1 MPPRTSAMRSGAV
14 TLVCKSNGS
23 KVRTPDTT
31 PLPELTRQKW
41 FSDCGHVK
49 WDSDLSVRGHGSLRC
64 RVLRFKMVF
73 GGGSSPMSFAGWAS
87 EPTPQPFLRD
97 RSTSVPSGL
106 RFPPSQRRKFRSGSG
121 LLCPLI
127 VRARFP
133 DRQDQD
139 CDLARCCD
147 CGLSEPASSGQ
158 SHCPALQRNA
168 SPGGS
173 SRTLPRTAVR
183 ASSRLRTSTPV
194 PTNPFRQ
201 IGAALV

>member
-1 MPPRTSAMRSGAV
+1 MAGSSFGGLGQSNCANKTLGITSVRAVRMPPRTSAMRSGAV

-49 WDSDLSVRGHGSLRC
+49 WDSDLSVQGHGSLRC

-73 GGGSSPMSFAGWAS
+73 GGGSSPMSFAGRAS

-106 RFPPSQRRKFRSGSG
+106 RFPPSQRRKFRSGSS

-147 CGLSEPASSGQ
+147 WS
-158 SHCPALQRNA
+158 CPRERCN
-168 SPGGS
+168 
-173 SRTLPRTAVR
+173 
-183 ASSRLRTSTPV
+183 
-194 PTNPFRQ
+194 FW
-201 IGAALV
+201 

>member
-1 MPPRTSAMRSGAV
+1 M
-14 TLVCKSNGS
+14 
-23 KVRTPDTT
+23 
-31 PLPELTRQKW
+31 
-41 FSDCGHVK
+41 
-49 WDSDLSVRGHGSLRC
+49 
-64 RVLRFKMVF
+64 MVF

-87 EPTPQPFLRD
+87 EPAPQPFLRD

-133 DRQDQD
+133 DRQHQD

-158 SHCPALQRNA
+158 SHSPALQWRETLHLA
-168 SPGGS
+168 DQAGRCLEQQSAHRPVSALRHPSRPIHFARCRSDPQIAVEVTRITTSVVSSMVGS
-173 SRTLPRTAVR
+173 STVSTWTLP
-183 ASSRLRTSTPV
+183 V
-194 PTNPFRQ
+194 P
-201 IGAALV
+201 